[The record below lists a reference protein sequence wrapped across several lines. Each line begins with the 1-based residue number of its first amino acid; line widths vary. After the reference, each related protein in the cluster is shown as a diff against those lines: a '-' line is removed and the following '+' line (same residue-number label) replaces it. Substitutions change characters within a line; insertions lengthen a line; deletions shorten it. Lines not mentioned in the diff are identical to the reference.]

1 MTSTDTGAALLGRRG
16 TLALAAA
23 GLSLIAACYGLARF
37 AFGLFLPAFRADFG
51 LDAQTAGAIASG
63 AYIAYCLAI
72 VAATILTPRCGARP
86 IAVCAGVIAT
96 VGTGLIAA
104 APSTAMLAIGV
115 LIAGSSTG
123 VASPPLAQAVAQSVR
138 SSVRGRTQTVINA
151 GTGLGVAVAGP
162 IALLTLGQ
170 WRWAWIVFAVLSA
183 LVTLWVL
190 RAVPSPGRTG
200 AAASSPRGT
209 GAAAPSPRGAEPAL
223 LPRPLV
229 PRGSTPLM
237 AASALMG
244 FASAAVWTFG
254 RDLLVG
260 VGGMGET
267 ASAIAWILLGAFGM
281 LGAVSGDLAAKVG
294 LRCGWLVAML
304 ILAASTLLFAA
315 VPGSIAGACAAAAV
329 FGAVYIALTGLLLVW
344 GTEVYDRAPAAGVGL
359 AFLLIAVG
367 QALGAPL
374 LGALIT
380 GLGAG
385 PAFAVAAGIAV
396 VGAFLGP
403 PRS

>member
-63 AYIAYCLAI
+63 SYIAYCLAI

-86 IAVCAGVIAT
+86 IAACAGIIAT
-96 VGTGLIAA
+96 IGTALIAA
-104 APSTAMLAIGV
+104 APTTTMLAIGV

-170 WRWAWIVFAVLSA
+170 WRWAWIAFAVLSA
-183 LVTLWVL
+183 LVTLWIL
-190 RAVPSPGRTG
+190 RAVPSPGG
-200 AAASSPRGT
+200 ARAAT
-209 GAAAPSPRGAEPAL
+209 PSPRRPGIAEPAF
-223 LPRPLV
+223 LPRPLL

-237 AASALMG
+237 TASALMG

-267 ASAIAWILLGAFGM
+267 ASAIAWILLGTFGM
-281 LGAVSGDLAAKVG
+281 LGAVSGDLAATVG
-294 LRCGWLVAML
+294 LRRGWLVAML

-315 VPGSIAGACAAAAV
+315 VPGSIAGAWAAAAV

-385 PAFAVAAGIAV
+385 PAFAVAAGTAV

-403 PRS
+403 LRR

>member
-37 AFGLFLPAFRADFG
+37 AFGLFLPAFREDFG

-63 AYIAYCLAI
+63 SYIAYCLAI
-72 VAATILTPRCGARP
+72 VAATVLTPRCGARP
-86 IAVCAGVIAT
+86 IAVCAGIIAT
-96 VGTGLIAA
+96 IGTALIAA
-104 APSTAMLAIGV
+104 APTTTMLAIGV

-170 WRWAWIVFAVLSA
+170 WRWAWIAFAVLSA

-190 RAVPSPGRTG
+190 RAVPSPRRTTASLGG
-200 AAASSPRGT
+200 AR
-209 GAAAPSPRGAEPAL
+209 AAAPRRPGIAEPAL
-223 LPRPLV
+223 LPRPLL

-237 AASALMG
+237 TASALMG

-267 ASAIAWILLGAFGM
+267 ASAIAWILLGTFGM
-281 LGAVSGDLAAKVG
+281 LGAVSGDLAATVG
-294 LRCGWLVAML
+294 LRRGWFVAML
-304 ILAASTLLFAA
+304 VLAASTLLFAA
-315 VPGSIAGACAAAAV
+315 VPGSIAGAWAAAAV

-385 PAFAVAAGIAV
+385 PAFAVAAGTAV

-403 PRS
+403 PRR

>member
-37 AFGLFLPAFRADFG
+37 AFGLFLPAFREDFG
-51 LDAQTAGAIASG
+51 LDAQTAGTIASG
-63 AYIAYCLAI
+63 SYIAYCLAI
-72 VAATILTPRCGARP
+72 IAATILTPRFGARP
-86 IAVCAGVIAT
+86 IAVCAGIIAT
-96 VGTGLIAA
+96 IGTALIAA
-104 APSTAMLAIGV
+104 APTTTMLAIGV
-115 LIAGSSTG
+115 FIAGSSTG

-170 WRWAWIVFAVLSA
+170 WRWAWIAFAVLSA

-190 RAVPSPGRTG
+190 RAVPAPGG
-200 AAASSPRGT
+200 ARAAT
-209 GAAAPSPRGAEPAL
+209 PSPRRRGIAEPAL
-223 LPRPLV
+223 LPRRLL

-237 AASALMG
+237 TASALMG

-254 RDLLVG
+254 RDLLVS

-267 ASAIAWILLGAFGM
+267 ASAIAWILLGTFGM
-281 LGAVSGDLAAKVG
+281 LGAVSGDLAATVG
-294 LRCGWLVAML
+294 LRRGWLVAML
-304 ILAASTLLFAA
+304 VLAASTLLFAA
-315 VPGSIAGACAAAAV
+315 VPGSIAGAWAAAAV

-380 GLGAG
+380 ELGAG
-385 PAFAVAAGIAV
+385 PAFAVAAGTAV
-396 VGAFLGP
+396 VGALLGP
-403 PRS
+403 PRR

>member
-37 AFGLFLPAFRADFG
+37 AFGLFLPAFREDFG

-63 AYIAYCLAI
+63 SYIAYCLAI
-72 VAATILTPRCGARP
+72 VAATVLTPRCGARP
-86 IAVCAGVIAT
+86 IAVCAGIIAT
-96 VGTGLIAA
+96 IGTALIAA
-104 APSTAMLAIGV
+104 APTTTMLAIGV

-170 WRWAWIVFAVLSA
+170 WRWAWIAFAVLSA

-190 RAVPSPGRTG
+190 RAVPSPRRTTASLGG
-200 AAASSPRGT
+200 AR
-209 GAAAPSPRGAEPAL
+209 AAAPRRPGIAEPAL
-223 LPRPLV
+223 LPRPLL

-237 AASALMG
+237 TASALMG
-244 FASAAVWTFG
+244 FASTAVWTFG

-260 VGGMGET
+260 VGGMGEA

-281 LGAVSGDLAAKVG
+281 LGAVSGDLAATVG
-294 LRCGWLVAML
+294 LRRGWFVAML
-304 ILAASTLLFAA
+304 VLAASTLLFAA
-315 VPGSIAGACAAAAV
+315 VPGSIAGAWAAAAV

-385 PAFAVAAGIAV
+385 PAFAVAAGTAV

-403 PRS
+403 PRR